1 MATLPNFVA
10 IQHADRADAE
20 FRAWAQER
28 ARAYSHGVRA
38 RRAYVVR
45 LRLVMAAVVAVVA
58 SGLFA
63 AWQLATVITWL
74 LNN

>member
-1 MATLPNFVA
+1 MATLPRFVVA
-10 IQHADRADAE
+10 QQQEREDEAFREWAADRAQDYLW
-20 FRAWAQER
+20 RL
-28 ARAYSHGVRA
+28 RA

-45 LRLVMAAVVAVVA
+45 VRLVVAAVVAVVA

-63 AWQLATVITWL
+63 AWQLANVITWL